1 MQEEHTMASNDW
13 KCSVA
18 GCTRAN
24 PYCHSLAGVN
34 DKKTPQL
41 IGIPGKLYL
50 CESMA
55 RLYADKFVAEQ
66 AVAGRVKDKKDPS
79 KDRLL
84 TVQEMAVAIR
94 RTVWGQDKAVDEI
107 ALAIYSHC
115 KNRELIA
122 QGKEP
127 YKTNVIMVGP
137 TGVGKTYIMQTAAK
151 VAGLPFYI
159 YRNLP
164 QVTKAGYVGKDV
176 EDIVK
181 QAFPAAA
188 DFMRKIGQTKEAD
201 DPRKVA
207 EFISKQGMIIGLD
220 ELDKIAQDKGRPGDV
235 GGESVQDALLT
246 IIEGAEMQINFPG
259 PQPGMAIPVSI
270 DTSNIMFIMAGA
282 FMPAGGDDAGP
293 ASDASGRSSY
303 RPSLRKIIKER
314 REGTEAAFG
323 ERRRFGG
330 YLENEE
336 NENDIYLYV
345 VEEDLVKFG
354 LKPEFVGR
362 AGYIAALRFLDNN
375 DLKKILTEVE
385 GNVFHK
391 FRDRFSVIGTE
402 LGHDGY
408 AFSVTGE
415 ALEELAVR
423 AASKGTGARALGSE
437 MTKACKPIIKVAPEL
452 SGEYDEV
459 VLTAELI
466 RLGRLPVKD
475 DGSYDTAHPAWPFR
489 KKGNDNTFVTLPAED
504 KDPK

>member
-1 MQEEHTMASNDW
+1 MTSKDW
-13 KCSVA
+13 KCSVE

-24 PYCHSLAGVN
+24 PYCHDLIGVA
-34 DKKTPQL
+34 DPKTPAL
-41 IGIPGKLYL
+41 KGIAGKLYL

-55 RLYADKFVAEQ
+55 RLFADKFVADE
-66 AVAGRVKDKKDPS
+66 ALAGRVKDKEDPS

-84 TVQEMAVAIR
+84 TVQEMATAIR

-107 ALAIYSHC
+107 ALAIYGHC
-115 KNRELIA
+115 KNRELLA
-122 QGKEP
+122 LGKEP

-151 VAGLPFYI
+151 VAGMPFYI

-188 DFMRKIGQTKEAD
+188 DFMRKKGMEKDAD

-207 EFISKQGMIIGLD
+207 KFISENGMIIGLD

-246 IIEGAEMQINFPG
+246 IIEGSEMQMNFPG
-259 PQPGMAIPVSI
+259 SQPGMAIPVTV

-282 FMPAGGDDAGP
+282 FMPAGGDEAGTSS
-293 ASDASGRSSY
+293 AEGARSY
-303 RPSLRKIIKER
+303 RPSLKRIIKNR
-314 REGTEAAFG
+314 REGSEAAFG
-323 ERRRFGG
+323 ERSRFGS
-330 YLENEE
+330 YLEGDA

-345 VEEDLVKFG
+345 VEEDLVTFG

-391 FRDRFSVIGTE
+391 FVDRFQVVGTE
-402 LGHDGY
+402 LGNNG
-408 AFSVTGE
+408 FELIVTDA
-415 ALEELAVR
+415 ALEELAER

-437 MTKACKPIIKVAPEL
+437 MTRATKPILQVAPEL
-452 SGEYDEV
+452 SGEYDQV
-459 VLTAELI
+459 VLTDELI
-466 RLGRLPVKD
+466 KLGRLPTKE
-475 DGSYDTAHPAWPFR
+475 DGSYDTDHPAWPFR
-489 KKGNDNTFVTLPAED
+489 KKGATDDVFVTLPEED
-504 KDPK
+504 KDVDTDE